1 MIKNYMA
8 LNHYK
13 MTLIFKAFGIMKQ
26 MPILNKKT
34 ENFKN
39 NMLEQVQTVLGV
51 IRDTQDLD
59 ERVCQNF
66 IRSR

>member
-1 MIKNYMA
+1 
-8 LNHYK
+8 
-13 MTLIFKAFGIMKQ
+13 MKQ